1 MAVFY
6 KIQKNNN
13 SKSSTN
19 GKYYARA
26 YALQTIN
33 TAGLITEIEKLCT
46 VTDADVQAEITALVF
61 VMNQKLQDG
70 YRVKIDNFGSFKIGL
85 KSKPAENLN
94 DFSAAKHIVGSRV
107 NEILKPYGRVFPPDP
122 ASIGSAM
129 VGGIVCN
136 NASGMNCGVHANSDR
151 MMVSARIVLTDGTVL
166 TDEELAEREA
176 ANGDRTRP

>member
-26 YALQTIN
+26 FALQTIN

-46 VTDADVQAEITALVF
+46 VTDADVQAVITALVF

-70 YRVKIDNFGSFKIGL
+70 YRVKIDNFGAFKIGL

-107 NEILKPYGRVFPPDP
+107 NFLPETHWSAADGNRRHRQFLTGLKVQLLDKTGD
-122 ASIGSAM
+122 S
-129 VGGIVCN
+129 
-136 NASGMNCGVHANSDR
+136 SD
-151 MMVSARIVLTDGTVL
+151 SEGD
-166 TDEELAEREA
+166 DQD
-176 ANGDRTRP
+176 NG